1 MKPRIFIAI
10 HYLHL
15 GGAETSLIGLLQS
28 LDPQK
33 VDVDLFVYSHEGEM
47 MQLIP
52 QYVNLLP
59 ENSAWSMFEKPL
71 KEVLKKGYWKMFLAR
86 MRARYR
92 MKQYMKQSGCKDWSA
107 VLGFLGE
114 EVSKVL
120 PSLRHYGEYDL
131 AISFLTP
138 HNFVLDHITA
148 KKKICWIHTDY
159 SRVSIN
165 ADLELLVWSAYDHI
179 ISISEDVTK
188 TFLQVFPSLKDKIVE
203 IENILSPDFVRGRS
217 NEFVN
222 FDDFELSSCQG
233 VELSRSRVVES
244 TSGQVVEEFS
254 CQEIEQS
261 SCQVVENQT
270 IESPD
275 GSLSGSQRLED
286 LTTLIETP
294 STSRPLDNLTPARP
308 LVLLTIGRYNR
319 AKKLEEIPAI
329 CRRIVEAGV
338 NVQWYIIGYGW
349 VDDYIRK
356 EIEAEGM
363 KERVFLLGKKEN
375 PYPYIKACDWYV
387 QPSRYEGKSVVVREA
402 QILCKPVIVTNYPTA
417 PSQIH
422 HGVDGVIVPM
432 EISACAAKMVETLKN
447 DELKSQIITYLQEHD
462 FGNMSEVNK
471 IYELLEN

>member
-15 GGAETSLIGLLQS
+15 GGAETSLIGLLQA

-52 QYVNLLP
+52 NYVNLLP

-86 MRARYR
+86 MWAKFR
-92 MKQYMKQSGCKDWSA
+92 MKQYVKRQNPIDGSA
-107 VLGFLGE
+107 IMGFLGE

-120 PSLRHYGEYDL
+120 PGLHHYGEYDL

-138 HNFVLDHITA
+138 HNFVLDHVTA

-159 SRVSIN
+159 TRIDVN
-165 ADLELLVWSAYDHI
+165 AELELPVWSAYDHV

-203 IENILSPDFVRGRS
+203 IENILSPEFVRGRS
-217 NEFVN
+217 IEAVR
-222 FDDFELSSCQG
+222 FDDFKL
-233 VELSRSRVVES
+233 S
-244 TSGQVVEEFS
+244 TS
-254 CQEIEQS
+254 
-261 SCQVVENQT
+261 
-270 IESPD
+270 
-275 GSLSGSQRLED
+275 
-286 LTTLIETP
+286 
-294 STSRPLDNLTPARP
+294 RP
-308 LVLLTIGRYNR
+308 LVLLTIGRFSPP
-319 AKKLEEIPAI
+319 KKLEEIPAI
-329 CRRIVEAGV
+329 CRGIVEAGV
-338 NVQWYIIGYGW
+338 NVKWYIIGYGGS
-349 VDDYIRK
+349 DDYIRK

-363 KERVFLLGKKEN
+363 QERVFLLGKKEN
-375 PYPYIKACDWYV
+375 PYPYIKVCDWYV

-417 PSQIH
+417 SSQIQD
-422 HGVDGVIVPM
+422 GVDGVIVPM
-432 EISACAAKMVETLKN
+432 DISGCVTKMVNALKDEVLKN
-447 DELKSQIITYLQEHD
+447 NIVRYLEGHD
-462 FGNMSEVNK
+462 YGNETEVQK
-471 IYELLEN
+471 IYKIIEE